1 MMSSRTILVL
11 SAGALLVFAGGI
23 ALTVG
28 AVVICSAGPYAASNG
43 CGQAIFVTTLI
54 TSLCV
59 LVGGIATFTT
69 WILGLV
75 RAATR
80 QQWGW
85 FVAILFL
92 TPIAT
97 LAYTLRVRD

>member
-1 MMSSRTILVL
+1 MISSRVILVL

-23 ALTVG
+23 ALTLG
-28 AVVICSAGPYAASNG
+28 ALVICSVEANAAPSG

-59 LVGGIATFTT
+59 LIGAIATFTT

-80 QQWGW
+80 QQWGG
-85 FVAILFL
+85 LSL
-92 TPIAT
+92 
-97 LAYTLRVRD
+97 LRALHNSFE